1 MTAALSTDP
10 WEALLLSRPLGEFN
24 LVECLGRGGFGYVFE
39 AVHAQSGARFAMKVL
54 KPSAADNADN
64 LLDFENEGQLL
75 SRLKSCDGVIDYIES
90 GVETLTFEAAPGITV
105 PVPIRFHVLA
115 MASGSASELTANP
128 ATLNSIDW
136 TARLRLWRDAVVA
149 VHQMHRYDIAHR
161 DLKAENCL
169 LMVRGNTTRVKL
181 ADFGRAKE
189 MSSGPTRPLDNYLHG
204 RGDMRFAPP
213 EFLFL
218 QGQAEKRDFICA
230 DYYGL
235 GSLLVE
241 LTTGQ
246 PLTALVFSDW
256 GSVVRMARD
265 DMLAGRRRNLSAL
278 TGLYVAVI
286 ADIVSAMPT
295 SVREDATTV
304 LVTLCSPEPYRR
316 LESSPFHRDR
326 LTRHPLD
333 WVIRRVDIMV
343 KRLEIEARD
352 ELRNRKIPA

>member
-1 MTAALSTDP
+1 MTEAVPTDP
-10 WEALLLSRPLGEFN
+10 WEALLLSRPLGEFA
-24 LVECLGRGGFGYVFE
+24 LEKCIGRGGFGYVFE
-39 AVHAQSGARFAMKVL
+39 AVHAQTGARFAVKVL
-54 KPSAADNADN
+54 KPSAADADN
-64 LLDFENEGQLL
+64 LLDFENEGRLL
-75 SRLKSCDGVIDYIES
+75 GRLKSCDGVIDYIES
-90 GVETLTFEAAPGITV
+90 GSDTFEFEAAPGITV

-115 MASGSASELTANP
+115 MASGSAGELTSNP

-149 VHQMHRYDIAHR
+149 VHQMHRHDVAHR

-189 MSSGPTRPLDNYLHG
+189 MSNAPTRSPDSYLHG

-218 QGQAEKRDFICA
+218 QGQADTRDFICA

-235 GSLLVE
+235 GSILVE

-246 PLTALVFSDW
+246 PVSALVFSDW
-256 GSVVRMARD
+256 GSVVRMAQD

-278 TGLYVAVI
+278 SGLYLAVI
-286 ADIVSAMPT
+286 ADIVSVMPA
-295 SVREDATTV
+295 SIREDARTLLT
-304 LVTLCSPEPYRR
+304 TLCSPELHKR

-326 LTRHPLD
+326 LTRNPLD

-352 ELRNRKIPA
+352 ERRNRKIPA